1 MNMRFFERMRR
12 RLARKR
18 RGQAQAAA
26 RRRGR
31 FMVAQ
36 PAWA

>member
-1 MNMRFFERMRR
+1 MSMRFFERMRR

-31 FMVAQ
+31 FMVAR
-36 PAWA
+36 PARA